1 METGAGRAPWHV
13 AEQKV
18 SVEGD
23 EDMAGGNNLIH
34 ALGRRT
40 RRPASWERHR
50 VAGGSREGAAW
61 LDRSSAG
68 NCSAQWSRGRRARP
82 GESAAASRRSRDS
95 TAMLRSRWRRR
106 PPKLGELGAER
117 EDNRRCTRKQRQR
130 RGERKTKAPVAGQ
143 REPPWE
149 MGTGRSRAEP
159 GAGARHRRSELREL
173 LCAATRELKAG
184 AARVGGR

>member
-1 METGAGRAPWHV
+1 MARFREDPRARGEQGASCARENRDAQGRSLGTPVMETGAGRAPWQV

-34 ALGRRT
+34 ALGRRRT

-68 NCSAQWSRGRRARP
+68 NCSAQWSRGGRARQ
-82 GESAAASRRSRDS
+82 GESAASWATAQVSR
-95 TAMLRSRWRRR
+95 
-106 PPKLGELGAER
+106 ER
-117 EDNRRCTRKQRQR
+117 
-130 RGERKTKAPVAGQ
+130 
-143 REPPWE
+143 
-149 MGTGRSRAEP
+149 
-159 GAGARHRRSELREL
+159 
-173 LCAATRELKAG
+173 
-184 AARVGGR
+184 